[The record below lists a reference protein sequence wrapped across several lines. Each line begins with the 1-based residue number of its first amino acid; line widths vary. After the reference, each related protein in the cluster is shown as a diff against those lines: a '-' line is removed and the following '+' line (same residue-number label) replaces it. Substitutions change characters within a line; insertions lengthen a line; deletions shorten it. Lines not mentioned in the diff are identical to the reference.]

1 MKMKN
6 LFLFI
11 HKKTHKMRKRTSP
24 VHCIIFAFLLFSW
37 YAKGQNRADFRYID
51 NGEVRL
57 GVDMS
62 AGGSIFYFA
71 ERKTGRN
78 LLNHNDKGR
87 FIQQSYY
94 GDIDGSYWA
103 KQPWRWNPV
112 QGGGYLGEP
121 AKVLESKFRKKSLYL
136 KSRPKH
142 WATGVD
148 IDSAIMETNIS
159 LKGDMA
165 RIRFR
170 FSYFGQ
176 HSHQPCSQELPAVFV
191 DYDLPNLVFYN
202 GKNPW
207 NNEALK
213 QVVPGWP
220 NEAQQSDEC
229 WAAYTDSTG
238 WGIGV
243 FTPGTTELTT
253 YRFEGDGKSGPEGS
267 ACSYFA
273 PLRKLSITPGFVF
286 EYDVYLTIG
295 DTPAIRERFYRVY
308 SRHQNKY

>member
-1 MKMKN
+1 MR
-6 LFLFI
+6 
-11 HKKTHKMRKRTSP
+11 KKTSQ
-24 VHCIIFAFLLFSW
+24 VHFVIFAFLLFSW
-37 YAKGQNRADFRYID
+37 YAKGQNTGTFRYID
-51 NGEVRL
+51 NGEIRL
-57 GVDMS
+57 GVDLS
-62 AGGSIFYFA
+62 GGGSIFYFA
-71 ERKTGRN
+71 ESNAGRN
-78 LLNHNDKGR
+78 LLNHFDKGR

-94 GDIDGSYWA
+94 GDKDGSFWA

-121 AKVLESKFRKKSLYL
+121 AKVLKSKIRKKTLYL

-142 WATGVD
+142 WATGAD
-148 IDSAIMETNIS
+148 IDSAVMETDIS
-159 LKGDMA
+159 LKGNMA
-165 RIRFR
+165 RIRFL
-170 FSYFGQ
+170 FSYSGQ
-176 HSHQPCSQELPAVFV
+176 HTHQKCSQELPAVFV
-191 DYDLPNLVFYN
+191 DYDLPNLVFYS

-207 NNEALK
+207 KDEPLK

-243 FTPGTTELTT
+243 FTPGTIALTT
-253 YRFEGDGKSGPEGS
+253 YRFEGDGKTGPEGS

-273 PLRKLSITPGFVF
+273 PIREFSITPGFVF

-295 DTPAIRERFYRVY
+295 NINEIRERFYQIHFK
-308 SRHQNKY
+308 SKLESNINHKP

>member
-1 MKMKN
+1 
-6 LFLFI
+6 
-11 HKKTHKMRKRTSP
+11 MRKKTSP
-24 VHCIIFAFLLFSW
+24 VHYFVIFAFLLFSW
-37 YAKGQNRADFRYID
+37 YAKGQNTTSLRYID
-51 NGEVRL
+51 NGKVRL

-71 ERKTGRN
+71 ESKTGRN
-78 LLNHNDKGR
+78 LLNHFDKGR

-94 GDIDGSYWA
+94 GDKDGSFWA

-121 AKVLESKFRKKSLYL
+121 AKVIQSKIRKKTLYL

-142 WATGVD
+142 WATGID
-148 IDSAIMETNIS
+148 IDSAIMETDIS

-176 HSHQPCSQELPAVFV
+176 HSHQQCSQELPAVFV
-191 DYDLPNLVFYN
+191 DYDLPYLVFYN

-207 NNEALK
+207 NNEPLR

-229 WAAYTDSTG
+229 WAAYTDSAG

-243 FTPGTTELTT
+243 FTPETTELTT
-253 YRFEGDGKSGPEGS
+253 YRYKGDGKTGPEGS

-273 PLRKLSITPGFVF
+273 PIRELSITPGFVF
-286 EYDVYLTIG
+286 EYDVYLAIG
-295 DTPAIRERFYRVY
+295 NTNKIREQFYRVY
-308 SRHQNKY
+308 TENLNK